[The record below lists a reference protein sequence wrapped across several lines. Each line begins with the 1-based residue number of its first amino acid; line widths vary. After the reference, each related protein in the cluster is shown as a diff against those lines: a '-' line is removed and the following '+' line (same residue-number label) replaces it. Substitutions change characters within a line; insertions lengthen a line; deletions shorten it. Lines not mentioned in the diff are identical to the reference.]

1 MPDTTFPSGCTIDRG
16 KNGIPQLWL
25 ETEQGR
31 RQVHSSYNPERE
43 ASRLVGNMQLR
54 KRDLVVIVGGGLG
67 YLQREIGRL
76 PLQLQLIVIEPDRE
90 VARTLGV
97 QSATGE
103 QEEIIVDPDCELA
116 IKRITRRQMQN
127 GFCDVV
133 LYINPAYAAAFNS
146 FVRQLTRSFQPGRNN
161 SRFLRSAHT
170 GSKVTINRVLLL
182 DTGYF
187 LQQEL
192 TSGLNELG
200 LEQTT
205 VKVSHRNFRIA
216 PGGKEGRYE
225 AEPDFL
231 PRLLECVAAF
241 KPDLL
246 LTVNHLGFDKEG
258 RLAALLEEL
267 QLPVAVWYVDSPTY
281 ILNGQLHGVN
291 SSHHLFV
298 WERSYL
304 EQLAA
309 AGFSNVSHL
318 PLAAGHHM
326 VPGHESRLAQGAFV
340 GGSNS
345 TGIRLWSEKPRLPLK
360 QQQEEKLIAAQR
372 LRPSVTINQHMLEA
386 GLAGESELLQRN
398 SESLLVLKAT
408 QRERIELL
416 QNLPVDVFGD
426 SQWSEYLSHRR
437 HIGPRIDYYQELPEF
452 YQRYAV
458 QLNQTS
464 FQMNTA
470 VNQRVFD
477 VPLSG
482 GLLLTDYRQDL
493 ERLFDI
499 ERECVVYHSHAEAA
513 DKLRWYL
520 EHEDE
525 AASISNAAA
534 ARIKAEHLYQH
545 RLRTMMNILN
555 SRFREEE
562 Q

>member
-1 MPDTTFPSGCTIDRG
+1 MPDTTVHCGCTISTGR
-16 KNGIPQLWL
+16 NNLRQLWL
-25 ETEQGR
+25 DTEQGK
-31 RQVHSSYNPERE
+31 RQVHSSYNPARE
-43 ASRLVGNMQLR
+43 ASRLVASMRLHEG
-54 KRDLVVIVGGGLG
+54 DLVVVVGGGLG
-67 YLQREIGRL
+67 YLQQELERQNI
-76 PLQLQLIVIEPDRE
+76 QLQLIIVEPDRE
-90 VARTLGV
+90 VARRLGV
-97 QSATGE
+97 QSATAE
-103 QEEIIVDPDCELA
+103 QQETIVDSECEQV

-127 GFCDVV
+127 EFCDVI
-133 LYINPAYAAAFNS
+133 LYINPAYAAAFTP
-146 FVRQLTRSFQPGRNN
+146 FVRQLTRSFQPGRNS
-161 SRFLRSAHT
+161 SRFQKGVHT
-170 GSKVTINRVLLL
+170 GSSVAIRKVLLL

-192 TSGLNELG
+192 TCGLSELG

-231 PRLLECVAAF
+231 PRLLESVAAF

-258 RLAALLEEL
+258 RLSALLEEL

-281 ILNGQLHGVN
+281 ILNGQLRGVN

-304 EQLAA
+304 DELAT
-309 AGFSNVSHL
+309 AGFTNVSHL

-326 VPGHESRLAQGAFV
+326 TPGRQSRLERGAFV

-345 TGIRLWSEKPRLPLK
+345 TGINLWSEKPSLRLNRE
-360 QQQEEKLIAAQR
+360 QEEKLIAAQR
-372 LRPSVTINQHMLEA
+372 LRPSVNIGQHLLEA
-386 GLAGESELLQRN
+386 GLTCESELLRRN
-398 SESLLVLKAT
+398 SESLMVLKAT
-408 QRERIELL
+408 QRERVELL
-416 QNLPVDVFGD
+416 QKLPVDVFGD
-426 SQWSEYLSHRR
+426 QQWSELLSHKR
-437 HIGPRIDYYQELPEF
+437 HIGPRIDYYRELPAF

-464 FQMNTA
+464 FQMNTT

-477 VPLSG
+477 VPLCG

-499 ERECVVYHSHAEAA
+499 DRECVVYHDHTEAS
-513 DKLRWYL
+513 DKLKWYL
-520 EHEDE
+520 GHEAE
-525 AASISNAAA
+525 AASISEAAA

-555 SRFREEE
+555 SRLREEE
-562 Q
+562 